1 MKAVL
6 LLSLPLLSMLALIGC
21 SDQTAK
27 FDKSLE
33 DILSIEKKRRGVIFA
48 HEGAPGPYREAGGTT
63 GNVNSAGSIQ
73 AGEGAGRTKIT
84 WPATEGHFYE
94 GTAYL
99 NASNGAYLVV
109 RKIPAP

>member
-1 MKAVL
+1 MKAAL
-6 LLSLPLLSMLALIGC
+6 LTSLPLLTLLALAGC
-21 SDQTAK
+21 SDQSAK

-33 DILSIEKKRRGVIFA
+33 DILAIEKKRRGVIFA

-63 GNVNSAGSIQ
+63 GNVNSAGAIQ
-73 AGEGAGRTKIT
+73 AGEGAGRTKIS
-84 WPATEGHFYE
+84 WPATEGYFYE

-99 NASNGAYLVV
+99 NASNGAYLIV